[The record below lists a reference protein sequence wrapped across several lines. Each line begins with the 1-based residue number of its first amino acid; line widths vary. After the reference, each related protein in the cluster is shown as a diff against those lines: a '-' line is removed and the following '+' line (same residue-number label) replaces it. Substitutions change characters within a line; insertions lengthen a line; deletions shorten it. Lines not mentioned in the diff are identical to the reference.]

1 MTEHKI
7 GTREEWNAARQ
18 ELLERENG
26 HAQRSEELAQHD
38 GRSQLLAYNL
48 NFVVP
53 YYNQLLDRTPKG
65 RVDEF
70 QATRRDEYE

>member
-7 GTREEWNAARQ
+7 GTREEWI
-18 ELLERENG
+18 
-26 HAQRSEELAQHD
+26 
-38 GRSQLLAYNL
+38 